1 MALTIGSARSYTSTS
16 GSTSAPILSSS
27 MGGSLPFSSSVSHEL
42 VTNKQLGGQMRTLIA
57 GKPAYGWIHRLPGDV
72 FFHIEDTTVGHTNM
86 LSSNP
91 MKKVDSVDP
100 DGVRIFPLD
109 RDRKTAIVFRFHDA
123 KIAFRA
129 AKIAEEWANT
139 YRLGGYDT
147 DGVGYSD
154 HAKGF
159 GVTGRVIG
167 ALIGSGKFGTGARAR
182 LLKYRNRTGMK
193 PKNVICSEMVIL
205 AYQLA
210 MAETD
215 DGFIKLDAKHSIPS
229 TLFRY
234 FLNHP
239 GHWSVVSHRH
249 VPNL

>member
-1 MALTIGSARSYTSTS
+1 MALTLGSARAYTSTS
-16 GSTSAPILSSS
+16 GSTGAPIMSSASGSGSPLSSS
-27 MGGSLPFSSSVSHEL
+27 VAHEL
-42 VTNKQLGGQMRTLIA
+42 VTKRHLAPELAQLIQ
-57 GKPAYGWIHRLPGDV
+57 GKPAYGWAYRLPGDV
-72 FFHIEDTTVGHTNM
+72 FFHVVNAHIGHSNM
-86 LSSNP
+86 LTSDP
-91 MKKVDSVDP
+91 MMKVDSVDP
-100 DGVRIFPLD
+100 VGVRRFPLE
-109 RDRKTAIVFRFHDA
+109 RDRRPAIVFRFKNA

-139 YRLGGYDT
+139 ARMHGYDQ

-154 HAKGF
+154 HARGA

-167 ALIGSGKFGTGARAR
+167 ALIGSGKFGTGAQAR
-182 LLKYRNRTGMK
+182 LMKYHNRTGMK

-215 DGFIKLDAKHSIPS
+215 DGFIRLDAKYSLPS

-234 FLNHP
+234 FVANP
-239 GHWSVVSHRH
+239 NDWSVVAHR
-249 VPNL
+249 NYI

>member
-1 MALTIGSARSYTSTS
+1 MALTIGSARSYTSTV
-16 GSTSAPILSSS
+16 GSTSAPIAVSSAS
-27 MGGSLPFSSSVSHEL
+27 GSLPFSSSASHEL
-42 VTNKQLGGQMRTLIA
+42 VTNKQLGRQMRDLIQ
-57 GKPAYGWIHRLPGDV
+57 GKPAYGWIYRLPGDV
-72 FFHIEDTTVGHTNM
+72 FFHVEDSVVGHTNM

-109 RDRKTAIVFRFHDA
+109 RDRKTAIVFRFRDA
-123 KIAFRA
+123 NIAFRA

-139 YRLGGYDT
+139 YRLGGYDN

-154 HAKGF
+154 HAQGF

-210 MAETD
+210 MAEGD
-215 DGFIKLDAKHSIPS
+215 EGFIKLDAKHSLPS

-234 FLNHP
+234 FVNHP
-239 GHWSVVSHRH
+239 DDWKVVSHRH
-249 VPNL
+249 VT